1 MFESF
6 FGTGL
11 EFWIG
16 KVVIIDAQK
25 KLAQGDSWGWRYKV
39 RIFGTYS
46 NSDNVEDK
54 DCHTAMVML
63 GVSDGSGGAGAQRS
77 VRITQHDIVF
87 GFFMAPDQNL
97 PVIVGVL
104 GRQPEIEGQNDPKFG
119 VKSGYTKNKKRGLVQ
134 NNEHNR
140 CDSTPTPKVVENST
154 QGTGEGKEIPE
165 QKLRNMG
172 QSLDQKVNAITPPQ
186 GFQNF
191 DLNGLNQDQVN
202 LAVDQAKNFAQSVGQ
217 DFKDSPI
224 IDEVETFG
232 KSVISDAQNTFEIP
246 E

>member
-16 KVVIIDAQK
+16 KVVVIDAQK

-63 GVSDGSGGAGAQRS
+63 GVSDGSGGGGAQRS

-104 GRQPEIEGQNDPKFG
+104 GRQPEIEGKNDPKFG

-140 CDSTPTPKVVENST
+140 CDSTPTPKVLENST
-154 QGTGEGKEIPE
+154 QGSGEGKEIPE
-165 QKLRNMG
+165 QKLRDMG
-172 QSLDQKVNAITPPQ
+172 QGLDQKVNAITPPQ

-191 DLNGLNQDQVN
+191 DLNGLNQDQIN
-202 LAVDQAKNFAQSVGQ
+202 LAVGQAKDFAQSVGQ

-224 IDEVETFG
+224 IDEVKTFG
-232 KSVISDAQNTFEIP
+232 KSALSEAQNTFNIP